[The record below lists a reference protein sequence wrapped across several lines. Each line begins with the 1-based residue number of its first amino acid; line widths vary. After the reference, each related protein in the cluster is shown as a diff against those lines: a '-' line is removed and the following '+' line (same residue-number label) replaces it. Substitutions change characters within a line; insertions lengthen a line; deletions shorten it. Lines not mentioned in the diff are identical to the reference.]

1 MSRLEEVLELRKQ
14 IQKQYLEDALNEATY
29 NLDNSYV
36 KKEHYNGY
44 VANYLLN
51 KGFCFEEEL
60 LKSFVD
66 EFKKK
71 IPLKASYHESIN
83 SILEI
88 VHDSLDDYLVEF
100 LEQENK

>member
-1 MSRLEEVLELRKQ
+1 MRKIDLK
-14 IQKQYLEDALNEATY
+14 IQRQYLEDSLNEATY

-71 IPLKASYHESIN
+71 IPLKASYHEYIN
-83 SILEI
+83 SVLEI
-88 VHDSLDDYLVEF
+88 VHVTLDNYVDEF

>member
-1 MSRLEEVLELRKQ
+1 MREIDRK
-14 IQKQYLEDALNEATY
+14 IQRQYLEDALNEATY

-60 LKSFVD
+60 LKFFVD

-71 IPLKASYHESIN
+71 ICLKASYHEHIN
-83 SILEI
+83 SVLEI
-88 VHDSLDDYLVEF
+88 VHVMLDNYVDEF

>member
-1 MSRLEEVLELRKQ
+1 MRKIDLKTQ
-14 IQKQYLEDALNEATY
+14 RQYLEDALNEATY

-71 IPLKASYHESIN
+71 IPLKASYSQYIN
-83 SILEI
+83 HMLEI
-88 VHDSLDDYLVEF
+88 VHDALDDYIIEF
-100 LEQENK
+100 LEKGNE